1 MSNTKTFDITFAY
14 LSEYSSPISVYDG
27 SLLQPLS
34 INVGYWFVTGTG
46 TVSVLAS
53 YDNQIYTTI
62 YTTTASNN
70 SIIYLSIPSF
80 VGAFIKLQR
89 SPTTLTIDRETT
101 IQSSDNS
108 PIVFFSAPE
117 TILPNDDI
125 YGVNTIYPF
134 GGDPV
139 KIPFKLGT
147 TKQSTVQSYQCVLT
161 SNAWAGTGSVINITL
176 SIVRQTP
183 ASSGTLVCST
193 ISPSIISVDITY

>member
-1 MSNTKTFDITFAY
+1 MANTKTFDITFAY

-34 INVGYWFVTGTG
+34 INVGYWFATGNG

-53 YDNQIYTTI
+53 YDNVIYTTI

-70 SIIYLSIPSF
+70 SIIYLSVSSF

-89 SPTTLTIDRETT
+89 SSTTLTIDRETT
-101 IQSSDNS
+101 IQSSENS
-108 PIVFFSAPE
+108 PVVLFSAPE

-125 YGVNTIYPF
+125 YGVSTIYPF

-139 KIPFKLGT
+139 RIPFKLGT
-147 TKQSTVQSYQCVLT
+147 TKQSTVQSYQCALT
-161 SNAWAGTGSVINITL
+161 SNAWATASGINITL

-183 ASSGTLVCST
+183 DASGTLICST
-193 ISPSIISVDITY
+193 ISPNIVSVNITY